1 MNVYSH
7 NAACYAALILSSVI
21 FLFGGAAHAVTQ
33 PVEGLVLE
41 RAAVYDSLK
50 TLFDEAYAAGECDR
64 ALEIAMKMDEAVAP
78 HHWDNLYNI
87 ACLHALRGDKAKAYE
102 FLYKAVDAGF
112 WNAQQM
118 MNDEDLAILKG
129 DDLHKELVR
138 RAWANGYIWMLER
151 DEREEFQKKDEV
163 LKALELRPGETVADI
178 GAGSGYFTIP
188 VAKAVGPEG
197 TVLAIDISQLML
209 DYIERRIKAEQL
221 ENVELRKVERDD
233 PQLPDGGV
241 DLILMVDT
249 IHYIMDT
256 DARTAYAKKLRA
268 GLAPGGRLVII
279 DYIPKPW
286 EERPWGPPPQQHLPV
301 ETLNEDMARGGL
313 KVIKQYDFLPEQY
326 FVVYGAE

>member
-1 MNVYSH
+1 VKYS
-7 NAACYAALILSSVI
+7 ARITVDCAILVLSIVC
-21 FLFGGAAHAVTQ
+21 LCGCAAHAVTR
-33 PVEGLVLE
+33 PVEGLALE
-41 RAAVYDSLK
+41 QAAVYDSLK
-50 TLFDEAYAAGECDR
+50 ALFDEAYAAGDHGK

-118 MNDEDLAILKG
+118 MNDEDLAGLKG

-138 RAWANGYIWMLER
+138 GAWANGYIWMLER
-151 DEREEFQKKDEV
+151 DEREEFQKKDEIME
-163 LKALELRPGETVADI
+163 ALALRPGETVADI

-188 VAKAVGPEG
+188 VAKAVGPKG
-197 TVLAIDISQLML
+197 KVLAIDISQHML

-221 ENVELRKVERDD
+221 GNVELRKVERDD

-249 IHYIMDT
+249 IHYT
-256 DARTAYAKKLRA
+256 LEPEARTSYAKKLRA
-268 GLAPGGRLVII
+268 GLAPGGRVVII

-286 EERPWGPPPQQHLPV
+286 EERPWGPPPQQHLSR

-313 KVIKQYDFLPEQY
+313 KVLKEYDFLPEQY